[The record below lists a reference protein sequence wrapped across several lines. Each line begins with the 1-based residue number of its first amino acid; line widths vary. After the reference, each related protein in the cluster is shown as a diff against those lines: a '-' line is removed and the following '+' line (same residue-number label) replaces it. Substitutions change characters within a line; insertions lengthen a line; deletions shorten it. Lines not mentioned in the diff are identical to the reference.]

1 MLGKALTVGLLL
13 WSGTAQLYAADPQP
27 DAADYTAVRLQSFVK
42 IPLRDGVRLS
52 ADVYLPEST
61 VAPRACVLTMTPY
74 ISQSYHDR
82 GVYFAAHNYALISV
96 DVRGRGDSEGE

>member
-13 WSGTAQLYAADPQP
+13 WSGTAQLHAADPQP

-52 ADVYLPEST
+52 ADV
-61 VAPRACVLTMTPY
+61 
-74 ISQSYHDR
+74 
-82 GVYFAAHNYALISV
+82 
-96 DVRGRGDSEGE
+96 